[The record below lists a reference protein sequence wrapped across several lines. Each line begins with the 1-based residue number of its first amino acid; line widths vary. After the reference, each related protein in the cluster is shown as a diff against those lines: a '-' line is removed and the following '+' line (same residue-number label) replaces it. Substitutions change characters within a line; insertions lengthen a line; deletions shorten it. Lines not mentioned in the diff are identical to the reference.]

1 MRQQRRNLAKSIG
14 LATIGFGAICFWQI
28 RADAKDQADFPEGF
42 DAVQAAPDSHKIIF
56 ENSFVRV
63 LGVPI
68 PRVGK
73 PEPMHHHRWPGVFL
87 HWDTGGK
94 TPHIRYHR
102 PDGSVRDIPSKEAP
116 VHPGV
121 WVASWMNP
129 EPMHWVETLDY
140 GSGQEPPYIRVELKM
155 AP

>member
-1 MRQQRRNLAKSIG
+1 MRERGNLTKYAA
-14 LATIGFGAICFWQI
+14 LATIGCAAICCWQL
-28 RADAKDQADFPEGF
+28 RAHAKDASDFPEGF

-56 ENSFVRV
+56 ENSLVRV
-63 LGVPI
+63 LEVPI
-68 PRVGK
+68 PMVGK

-102 PDGSVRDIPSKEAP
+102 ADGSVRDIPSNEAP
-116 VHPGV
+116 LHPGV
-121 WVASWMNP
+121 WVASWMDP
-129 EPMHWVETLDY
+129 EPLHWVETLDS
-140 GSGQEPPYIRVELKM
+140 GSGQGPPYIRVELKM